1 LLGLVGIGIGIGIG
15 IELGSLDGRSDADTD
30 DQALLV

>member
-1 LLGLVGIGIGIGIG
+1 LLGLIGIGIGIG
-15 IELGSLDGRSDADTD
+15 IELGLLDGRSDADTD